1 MTDAKA
7 PVRRRNA
14 ADSRQRLLDAARKLF
29 AERGYERSTIRDIGE
44 LAGLD
49 STLIARYFGS
59 KAALYLEAMRTDFA
73 AEEPGALPDLLKP
86 GRMAEL
92 LERVGRRG
100 PGPIFDVALQRLL
113 DPTLD
118 NQARTMLAE
127 RVVDPLDRR
136 LSGDGVPEA
145 RLRAE
150 IITAALI
157 GVAVS
162 RYRGALPALSA
173 ATPEQVGELLLEALN
188 GLALSASVATL
199 PD

>member
-59 KAALYLEAMRTDFA
+59 KAALSLESMRTDFA
-73 AEEPGALPDLLKP
+73 AEEPGALRDLLAP
-86 GRMAEL
+86 GRMSEL

-136 LSGDGVPEA
+136 LSSDGAPEA

-162 RYRGALPALSA
+162 RYRVALPALSA

-188 GLALSASVATL
+188 GLTLSASVATL

>member
-1 MTDAKA
+1 
-7 PVRRRNA
+7 
-14 ADSRQRLLDAARKLF
+14 
-29 AERGYERSTIRDIGE
+29 
-44 LAGLD
+44 
-49 STLIARYFGS
+49 
-59 KAALYLEAMRTDFA
+59 
-73 AEEPGALPDLLKP
+73 
-86 GRMAEL
+86 MAEL

-136 LSGDGVPEA
+136 LADDGAPEA

-173 ATPEQVGELLLEALN
+173 ATPDDVAELLLNVLS
-188 GLALSASVATL
+188 GLAPGASSGPL
-199 PD
+199 PG

>member
-1 MTDAKA
+1 VTGAQ
-7 PVRRRNA
+7 VRRRNA
-14 ADSRQRLLDAARKLF
+14 ADSRQRLLDAARELF
-29 AERGYERSTIRDIGE
+29 AERGYERTTIRDIGE
-44 LAGLD
+44 RAGLD
-49 STLIARYFGS
+49 PTLIARYFGS
-59 KAALYLEAMRTDFA
+59 KAALYLETMRTDFA
-73 AEEPGALPDLLKP
+73 AEGPGPLRDLLAP
-86 GRMAEL
+86 GRMTEL

-136 LSGDGVPEA
+136 LSGDGAPEA

-173 ATPEQVGELLLEALN
+173 AAPDTVAELLLA
-188 GLALSASVATL
+188 ALSELTPARPVDRSQG
-199 PD
+199 